1 MSEYR
6 HYRRQSRRLALCGL
20 MTALSVTL
28 LAMGSFVPLATFAC
42 PMLAMLCLI
51 PVICEY
57 GAQTGLMVYAASAA
71 LTVLLA
77 ADKELALFYLFLG
90 WYPACRERLDRLPGV
105 LRALVKCGVFTM
117 SMTVMYLLILYLFR
131 LEAVAAEFAGYT
143 MWGIAGMLVV
153 GNVTFLLLD
162 RMLNR
167 LTALYWFK
175 RRKKKR

>member
-1 MSEYR
+1 MNEYR

-28 LAMGSFVPLATFAC
+28 LALGSFVPLATFAC

-77 ADKELALFYLFLG
+77 VDKELALFYLFLG
-90 WYPACRERLDRLPGV
+90 WYPACRERLDRLPGA
-105 LRALVKCGVFTM
+105 LRVLVKCGIFTL
-117 SMTVMYLLILYLFR
+117 SMTVMYLLIIYLFQ
-131 LEAVAAEFAGYT
+131 LEAAAAEFAEYT

-167 LTALYWFK
+167 LTALYRFK
-175 RRKKKR
+175 RRKKR